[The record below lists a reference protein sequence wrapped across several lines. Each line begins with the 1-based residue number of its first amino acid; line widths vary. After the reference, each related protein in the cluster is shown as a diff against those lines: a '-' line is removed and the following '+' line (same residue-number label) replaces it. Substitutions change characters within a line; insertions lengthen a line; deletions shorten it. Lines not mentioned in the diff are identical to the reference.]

1 MVDLSGAVDWWNDWQ
16 LRILALGSL
25 CAQYLLAFLGRKRKS
40 RIPALWRFSIWF
52 SYLATDALAIYAL
65 ATLFNHR
72 NKLHS
77 NPASHR
83 DNHLEMLWAPILL
96 MHIGGQV
103 IITAYNIEDNELWKR
118 HVVTV
123 VAQVIVALYVFTKAW
138 SSSNKKISAASIC
151 ILILATIRCL
161 EKPWAFRRASFN
173 NLITSFD
180 RASRTTPSLED
191 EMSLQ
196 SYIQKAR
203 NIVQEN
209 NPSQELDSS
218 QQSMPCFNC
227 EPSITKAHGNLFV
240 DLPYPYPER
249 LDHLRSFWLLDED
262 MFYFS
267 IEQGLSNMFNCL
279 YTKDVK
285 GFLSQS
291 FFGTIFVAA
300 ICYGFP
306 DWPTTYHKLLEEGYS
321 KSYVLITSILLYGTL
336 ILDISHS
343 ITTTSLLAS
352 WEATISQ
359 HNLIA
364 LFVRSK
370 RQTWLLRITA
380 RWLCQD
386 WMDQYWSLE
395 PCDSSSIRAL
405 TELVR
410 DRVKTWWTGR
420 IMDADSYRKVNDANG
435 HWTLE
440 CEGCQQMLEWSLENP
455 FDENILIWHVATDF
469 CLHHATS
476 TPDDVH
482 YVNRSQCREISNYMM
497 HLLFANPEMLMPGS
511 RKNLLAAAN
520 KELDDMFKDEDPPED
535 REQIMLTIDEKLR
548 VRSGGGFI
556 GYSWSLAQGLMG
568 LGSEEKMWRV
578 IQGVWIE
585 MLCFSASRSRGYL
598 HAKSLGSGGEFLSY
612 IWLLWAYAG
621 METFSERLQRRQHR
635 WGRGDDNS
643 GPSSSQSTN
652 PVNVENASTS
662 SSALKEK
669 DPVME
674 EENDAVPSTSQG
686 IVPVKEDDNAS
697 SATSSSKGKGIV
709 MEEVDVD
716 TTQLA
721 SQQEDTTFEIEI
733 VVDSLPIPDVHTPH

>member
-1 MVDLSGAVDWWNDWQ
+1 MVDLSGAVDWWNEWQ
-16 LRILALGSL
+16 LRVLALGSL

-40 RIPALWRFSIWF
+40 RIPAWWRFSIWF

-65 ATLFNHR
+65 AALFNRR

-77 NPASHR
+77 NPASHG

-123 VAQVIVALYVFTKAW
+123 VAQVTVALYVFIKAW
-138 SSSNKKISAASIC
+138 SSSSKRISAAAIC

-191 EMSLQ
+191 QMNLQ
-196 SYIQKAR
+196 TYVQDAR

-209 NPSQELDSS
+209 NPPPELDFP
-218 QQSMPCFNC
+218 QQSMPYFNC
-227 EPSITKAHGNLFV
+227 EASITKAHGNLFV
-240 DLPYPYPER
+240 DLPYPYRER
-249 LDHLRSFWLLDED
+249 LEHLKSFWLLDED
-262 MFYFS
+262 MFYSS

-285 GFLSQS
+285 GFLSHS
-291 FFGTIFVAA
+291 FLGTIFVAA
-300 ICYGFP
+300 VCYALPG
-306 DWPTTYHKLLEEGYS
+306 WPTTYHKLLDEGYS
-321 KSYVLITSILLYGTL
+321 KSYVLITSFLLFF
-336 ILDISHS
+336 
-343 ITTTSLLAS
+343 AR
-352 WEATISQ
+352 
-359 HNLIA
+359 N
-364 LFVRSK
+364 R
-370 RQTWLLRITA
+370 RQTWLLRIATK
-380 RWLCQD
+380 WLCQD
-386 WMDQYWSLE
+386 WMDQYWCLE

-410 DRVKTWWTGR
+410 NSVKTWWTDR
-420 IMDADSYRKVNDANG
+420 IMDADSYRKVNDVNG

-440 CEGCQQMLEWSLENP
+440 REECKQMLEWSLENP

-469 CLHHATS
+469 CLHATGTRVDTRHDS
-476 TPDDVH
+476 
-482 YVNRSQCREISNYMM
+482 RSRCREISNYMM

-511 RKNLLAAAN
+511 RKNLLTAAN
-520 KELDDMFKDEDPPED
+520 KELDDMFKNEDPPVD
-535 REQIMLTIDEKLR
+535 TQLLMNAIAEKLR
-548 VRSGGGFI
+548 ERSVQGFI
-556 GYSWSLAQGLMG
+556 GYSWLLAQGLMG
-568 LGSEEKMWRV
+568 LDEKMWTV
-578 IQGVWIE
+578 IEGVWVE

-635 WGRGDDNS
+635 QSRGDDDS
-643 GPSSSQSTN
+643 GPSSSQCTN
-652 PVNVENASTS
+652 PVNAENASAS
-662 SSALKEK
+662 SSSSKGK
-669 DPVME
+669 DPVKQE
-674 EENDAVPSTSQG
+674 EDDAVPSTSQG
-686 IVPVKEDDNAS
+686 MGPVKEDDNAA
-697 SATSSSKGKGIV
+697 SAASSSEGKGAV
-709 MEEVDVD
+709 MEEADAD

-721 SQQEDTTFEIEI
+721 SQREDTACEIEI
-733 VVDSLPIPDVHTPH
+733 VEVHSPH